1 MAASHLASPVRHVV
15 TALAVVGALA
25 LHGGPARA
33 APAGTLRFGDGSETY
48 RGYRIEMA
56 QDVPNAEI
64 SQLRQAAEHQ
74 VDLVEATHLD
84 ERIKTFLR
92 GFPVVVQTGAG
103 EGSHYAGGDSVTLA
117 VDDPKDDR
125 PILLHEYMH
134 VYHFRRLPGGR
145 DNPDILTF
153 YRRAKRGS
161 FYPADAYLLSNPG
174 EFFAMTASTFLHGR
188 LAREP
193 FTREELRRKQPIYYG
208 YLKGLFGAPQTEN
221 PGPSRLAGTA
231 PLPPC
236 GPRSPDPGES
246 PPPTDRPPAE
256 PRG

>member
-1 MAASHLASPVRHVV
+1 MAASHLASPFWHVV
-15 TALAVVGALA
+15 TALAVAGALA

-33 APAGTLRFGDGSETY
+33 ASAETLRFGDGSETY
-48 RGYRIEMA
+48 RGYRITMA

-64 SQLRQAAEHQ
+64 GRLQQAAEHQ
-74 VDLVEATHLD
+74 VDMVEATRLD
-84 ERIKTFLR
+84 ERVKAFLR
-92 GFPVVVQTGAG
+92 GFPVVVQMGTG
-103 EGSHYAGGDSVTLA
+103 EGSHYSGGDTVTIA

-134 VYHFRRLPGGR
+134 VYHLRRLPGGR

-153 YRRAKRGS
+153 FRRAKAGS
-161 FYPADAYLLSNPG
+161 FYPADAYLMRNPG

-193 FTREELRRKQPIYYG
+193 FTREALRRKQPIYYG
-208 YLKGLFGAPQTEN
+208 YLKGLFGAPQAAG
-221 PGPSRLAGTA
+221 PVPSRLAETG

-236 GPRSPDPGES
+236 GPPASDPGAS

-256 PRG
+256 PRE

>member
-1 MAASHLASPVRHVV
+1 MAAYQLPSPFRHVAA
-15 TALAVVGALA
+15 ALAVAGAMA
-25 LHGGPARA
+25 CHGGPARA
-33 APAGTLRFGDGSETY
+33 AATTRFGDGSEIY
-48 RGYRIEMA
+48 CGYHIAMA

-64 SQLRQAAEHQ
+64 ARLRQAAEHQ

-84 ERIKTFLR
+84 ASIKDFLR
-92 GFPVVVQTGAG
+92 GVPVVVQSGTG
-103 EGSHYAGGDSVTLA
+103 EGSHYSGGDSVTVAL
-117 VDDPKDDR
+117 DDPNDDR

-134 VYHFRRLPGGR
+134 VYQFRRLPGGR

-193 FTREELRRKQPIYYG
+193 FTREELRRKQPVYYG
-208 YLKGLFGAPQTEN
+208 YLSGLFGGPRAP
-221 PGPSRLAGTA
+221 RLSAA
-231 PLPPC
+231 EPVPPC
-236 GPRSPDPGES
+236 GPPAPDAGA
-246 PPPTDRPPAE
+246 PPTDRPPAA